1 MRIHVYPVVSS
12 LHQKEGINQE
22 TSNLIAQLSDNL
34 DIEIK
39 IVELDKLYMA
49 DLSLILIQSGG
60 SEQEFLKILPQLKQP
75 IYLLTYGSNNSLAAS
90 MEILSYLKG
99 KQMKGEI
106 LHGDIAYLSNRIRQI

>member
-49 DLSLILIQSGG
+49 DLS
-60 SEQEFLKILPQLKQP
+60 
-75 IYLLTYGSNNSLAAS
+75 
-90 MEILSYLKG
+90 
-99 KQMKGEI
+99 
-106 LHGDIAYLSNRIRQI
+106 